1 VEARADASRSLRH
14 PDWIVL
20 TTSFVSSTP
29 SVTVTSH
36 GILLVLLTA
45 FWSIHHLGGEGAF
58 AERTMV
64 VASAGD
70 HLVTLRVSSVRQIL
84 SHWHGHFG
92 GNFLSKLS
100 LFGFKWDIA
109 TRLALSLMLTM
120 LGVQG
125 SSIDVTASI

>member
-1 VEARADASRSLRH
+1 M
-14 PDWIVL
+14 
-20 TTSFVSSTP
+20 
-29 SVTVTSH
+29 
-36 GILLVLLTA
+36 LLTA

-58 AERTMV
+58 AKRTMI

-70 HLVTLRVSSVRQIL
+70 HLVTLRVRSVCQIL

-125 SSIDVTASI
+125 ASMDVTASIEWRYVSYLMAERSLGQQFLLQSLRV